1 LKINLKF
8 DYSTNLVNF
17 LFLKK
22 DIFAFVSQV
31 NRALIQ
37 PNYETQVT
45 QLENQ
50 TENNNDFEACD
61 MAHSNEQHNKKVA
74 KPQKINESIDYDQ
87 KKTNNVIQLDLKLKI
102 IFFQLALE
110 QTYFNT
116 CSLMDD
122 FTYNSLME
130 KNQIYGIF
138 KRDSLKNQINAHIT
152 NYLDKQISTRVTH
165 SPLFSL
171 VLLTDDNLNVIFVFI
186 EFLGISFFLFLPIK
200 ITQLL
205 KDSFLYLKK
214 FISLKNLYPSINFLK

>member
-1 LKINLKF
+1 M
-8 DYSTNLVNF
+8 
-17 LFLKK
+17 FLKK

-61 MAHSNEQHNKKVA
+61 MAHSGEQYNKNVA

-87 KKTNNVIQLDLKLKI
+87 KKTNNLIQLDFKLKI

-138 KRDSLKNQINAHIT
+138 KRDSLIDQINAHIT
-152 NYLDKQISTRVTH
+152 NYLDKQISIRVTH
-165 SPLFSL
+165 SPLYSL

-186 EFLGISFFLFLPIK
+186 EFLGISFFIF
-200 ITQLL
+200 TN
-205 KDSFLYLKK
+205 
-214 FISLKNLYPSINFLK
+214 KNNANH